1 MAGNNAYQSKFRTG
15 RPALTWQEL
24 STFMGLTDQV
34 GERVLLTNCDDLPTV
49 MDARSRFYCIRGT
62 DLEILTKPDLA
73 AISDWLRGAAYTP
86 KRKAPRPDQS
96 EALEPF
102 WSVSRSMIV

>member
-1 MAGNNAYQSKFRTG
+1 M
-15 RPALTWQEL
+15 
-24 STFMGLTDQV
+24 
-34 GERVLLTNCDDLPTV
+34 V

-96 EALEPF
+96 EALEALLVGLEEHDRVTAVIGPQ
-102 WSVSRSMIV
+102 SLRTGGRGTET